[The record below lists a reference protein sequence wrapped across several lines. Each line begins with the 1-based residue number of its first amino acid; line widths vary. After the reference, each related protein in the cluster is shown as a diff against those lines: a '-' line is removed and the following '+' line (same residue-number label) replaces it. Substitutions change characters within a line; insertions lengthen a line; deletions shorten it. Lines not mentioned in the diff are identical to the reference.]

1 MKRAKK
7 SGTAQAVG
15 RSGRTGCS
23 AFFRTKYRIV
33 KDGYAGYEAQFKRWW
48 SPVWMQCGFC
58 NTSGTVEMAR
68 KICDL
73 HTRGGVVEEYLP
85 NPSFQGTPH
94 ETTKGN

>member
-7 SGTAQAVG
+7 SGTAQ
-15 RSGRTGCS
+15 S

-48 SPVWMQCGFC
+48 FPVWMQCGFC

-73 HTRGGVVEEYLP
+73 HAHGGVVEEYLP
-85 NPSFQGTPH
+85 NNDCG
-94 ETTKGN
+94 K